1 MKKDLKTL
9 VLAFGLA
16 LPAMAQE
23 SADSLAIHDAYDFSF
38 SESQLDEDADD
49 GQSVSSLA
57 AAKNNLYLSQTAY
70 LFSHARFN
78 HRAYDGM
85 YSTTYLNGMELN
97 SLELGR
103 FSWGTFGGLN
113 DVTRS
118 RESVTGF
125 NENTFG
131 YTGVRGGENINAR
144 ASNMPQGNKF
154 TLTGTNR
161 NYVARS
167 IYTFGTGMM
176 DNGWAFAG
184 SVGYRWG
191 KNGAIKGVFYN
202 SLGYFLAAEKR
213 INDKHSISLLTLGA
227 PTERSQQGA
236 STEEAYW
243 LANSHY
249 YNPYWGYQGGKERNS
264 RVVNSFEPITMLT
277 WDWKISDRSRL
288 NSSVGF
294 KYSKYSTTALGWDG
308 NAYDP
313 RPDYYKNLPSA
324 VFDVYDPEKNNPE
337 WLGDH
342 GYFVQEWNEIYNHW
356 TASEA
361 NRQLD
366 WDRLYY
372 VNRQNEALGG
382 NTLYYQERRH
392 NDQQVWSFNTT
403 FNQNINQKNKYAL
416 GLQLNSTKGMH
427 YKTMEDLLGGTKYFD
442 VDKFSV
448 KDYGPNSSEAQNDL
462 NNPNRRIYQ
471 GDKFGYNYNI
481 FVNQAKLW
489 GQYQHTG
496 KYFSTVLG
504 AQMVGQTMEREG
516 LMKNGRA
523 PENSF
528 GSSGVSGFLGGG
540 ARAAFIFTP
549 AANHRIM
556 LAAGYDIQPPLSR
569 NAFVAPRL
577 QNNFVDN
584 LTNEKILTTEA
595 SYAFRIGNFSGHIG
609 GYYTEFSDQVE
620 QTAYYNDQQST
631 FTYLTMTGI
640 KKRHYGLEAAF
651 NYQVTSAFSVNLTG
665 TLAEAQY
672 INNPYAQINYEG
684 MNAAETAKLN
694 SCANP
699 VTGEENDLRVVA
711 DGIRVGGTPLAAVG
725 LGFKYNVNGWYL
737 EANVNYYDR
746 IYVGF
751 SQYRRLTS
759 TYKTAGKFYT
769 PSSVNAEGQLVY
781 DVTGAELA
789 ENGGVLFNDKGDVVK
804 AYAAHQEKYD
814 GGFMVDASIGKS
826 IRLSKGRSININ
838 LQLKNITN
846 NTNLKTGGYEQNRDD
861 NYYKEEGG
869 TYTKGEAKAYKFSKN
884 SKYYYAFAFNAFL
897 NIGFRF

>member
-1 MKKDLKTL
+1 MKKGLKTL
-9 VLAFGLA
+9 VLAFGFA
-16 LPAMAQE
+16 LTAMAQE
-23 SADSLAIHDAYDFSF
+23 PADSLAMQDAYDFSF

-49 GQSVSSLA
+49 GQTVSSLA

-144 ASNMPQGNKF
+144 ASNMPQGNKA

-161 NYVARS
+161 NYVARG

-184 SVGYRWG
+184 SIGYRWG
-191 KNGAIKGVFYN
+191 KNGAIEGVFYN

-213 INDKHSISLLTLGA
+213 INDKHSLSLLTLGA

-249 YNPYWGYQGGKERNS
+249 YNPYWGYQGGKQRNS
-264 RVVNSFEPITMLT
+264 RVVNSYEPITQLT

-288 NSSVGF
+288 STSVAY

-337 WLGDH
+337 WLGSH
-342 GYFVQEWNEIYNHW
+342 AYFVQEWNEVYDHW
-356 TASEA
+356 TASKA

-372 VNRQNEALGG
+372 VNRQNEAMGG
-382 NTLYYQERRH
+382 NALYYQERRH

-403 FNQNINQKNKYAL
+403 FNRNINQQNKYAI
-416 GLQLNSTKGMH
+416 GVQLNSTKGMH

-471 GDKFGYNYNI
+471 GDKFGYDYNI

-489 GQYQHTG
+489 GQHQYTG
-496 KYFSTVLG
+496 EYFSTIVG
-504 AQMVGQTMEREG
+504 AQMIGLTMEREG

-523 PENSF
+523 PENSY
-528 GSSGVSGFLGGG
+528 GRSGVSKFLGGG
-540 ARAAFIFTP
+540 ARAAFILTP
-549 AANHRIM
+549 AANHRIT

-584 LTNEKILTTEA
+584 LTNEKILTAEA

-609 GYYTEFSDQVE
+609 GYYTEFADQVE

-651 NYQVTSAFSVNLTG
+651 NYQVTPSFSLNLTG
-665 TLAEAQY
+665 TLAEAEY
-672 INNPYAQINYEG
+672 TNDPYAQINYEG

-711 DGIRVGGTPLAAVG
+711 NGMRVGGTPLAAVG
-725 LGFKYNVNGWYL
+725 LGFKYNTNGWYL

-746 IYVGF
+746 IYVNF

-769 PSSVNAEGQLVY
+769 PSSVNAEGKLVY
-781 DVTGAELA
+781 DVTANELA
-789 ENGGVLFNDKGDVVK
+789 ENGGVLFNNKGGVVK
-804 AYAAHQEKYD
+804 TYAAHQEKYD
-814 GGFMVDASIGKS
+814 GGIMVDASIGKS
-826 IRLSKGRSININ
+826 IRLKKGRTININ

-884 SKYYYAFAFNAFL
+884 SKYYYAYAFNAFL
-897 NIGFRF
+897 NVGFRF

>member
-1 MKKDLKTL
+1 MKKGLKTL
-9 VLAFGLA
+9 VLAFGFA
-16 LPAMAQE
+16 LTAMAQE
-23 SADSLAIHDAYDFSF
+23 PMDSLAMQDAYDFSF

-49 GQSVSSLA
+49 GQAVSSLA

-131 YTGVRGGENINAR
+131 YVGIRGGENINAR
-144 ASNMPQGNKF
+144 AGNMPQGNKA

-161 NYVARS
+161 NYVLRG

-184 SVGYRWG
+184 SIGYRWG
-191 KNGAIKGVFYN
+191 KNGAIEGVFYN

-213 INDKHSISLLTLGA
+213 INDHHSLSLLTLGA

-249 YNPYWGYQGGKERNS
+249 YNPYWGYQGGKQRNS
-264 RVVNSFEPITMLT
+264 RVVNSYEPITMLT

-288 NSSVGF
+288 STSLAH

-324 VFDVYDPEKNNPE
+324 VFDVYDPTKNNPE
-337 WLGDH
+337 WLADH
-342 GYFVQEWNEIYNHW
+342 AYFVQEWNEVYDHW
-356 TASEA
+356 TACKA

-366 WDRLYY
+366 WDRLYF
-372 VNRQNEALGG
+372 VNRQNEAMGG

-392 NDQQVWSFNTT
+392 NNQQVWSFNTT
-403 FNQNINQKNKYAL
+403 FNKSINQKSKYAL
-416 GLQLNSTKGMH
+416 GLQLNHTKGMH

-471 GDKFGYNYNI
+471 DDKFGYNYNI
-481 FVNQAKLW
+481 FVNLAKLW
-489 GQYQHTG
+489 GQYQYTG
-496 KYFSTVLG
+496 KYFSTVVG
-504 AQMVGQTMEREG
+504 AQILGQTMEREG
-516 LMKNGRA
+516 LMRNGRA
-523 PENSF
+523 PENSY
-528 GSSGVSGFLGGG
+528 GRSGASGFLGGG
-540 ARAAFIFTP
+540 ARAALVFTP
-549 AANHRIM
+549 AATHRIT

-569 NAFVAPRL
+569 NSFVAPRL
-577 QNNFVDN
+577 HNNFVDN
-584 LTNEKILTTEA
+584 LTNEKIFTAEA
-595 SYAFRIGNFSGHIG
+595 SYDFRIGNFSGRLA
-609 GYYTEFSDQVE
+609 GYYTKFSDQVE

-640 KKRHYGLEAAF
+640 EKRHYGLEAAF
-651 NYQVTSAFSVNLTG
+651 NYQVTPQFSVNLTG
-665 TLAEAQY
+665 TLAEDQY

-684 MNAAETAKLN
+684 MNAAETKKLN

-699 VTGEENDLRVVA
+699 VTGEENALRVVA

-725 LGFKYNVNGWYL
+725 LGFKYNVSGWYL

-759 TYKTAGKFYT
+759 TYKTGERFYT
-769 PSSVNAEGQLVY
+769 PSSVNDQGQLVY
-781 DVTGAELA
+781 DVAADELA
-789 ENGGVLFNDKGDVVK
+789 ESGGVLFDNEGKVVK

-826 IRLSKGRSININ
+826 IRLKKGRTININ

-869 TYTKGEAKAYKFSKN
+869 ISTKGEPKAYKFSKN
-884 SKYYYAFAFNAFL
+884 SKYYYAYAFNAFL
-897 NIGFRF
+897 NVGFRF